1 MKKKNISKK
10 KNKKTGENG
19 NVKHK
24 ILTETNVFN
33 IKISDQIFLIKFS
46 RQVSSILTTIV
57 I

>member
-10 KNKKTGENG
+10 KKKEAENG

-33 IKISDQIFLIKFS
+33 IKISDQIFLITFS
-46 RQVSSILTTIV
+46 RQVSSILTMIV

>member
-10 KNKKTGENG
+10 KNKKTGEND